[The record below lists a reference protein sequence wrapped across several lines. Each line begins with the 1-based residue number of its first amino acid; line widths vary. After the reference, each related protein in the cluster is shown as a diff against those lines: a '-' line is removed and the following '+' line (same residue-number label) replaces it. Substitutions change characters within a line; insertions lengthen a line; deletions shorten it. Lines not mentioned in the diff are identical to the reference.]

1 MILSKQPSKL
11 NPIFK
16 HDQCFTIMIASL
28 FLTYLL
34 TRNVLNG
41 YLEFLLTGSR
51 GGEVHNVWFPF
62 KRIIL

>member
-1 MILSKQPSKL
+1 M
-11 NPIFK
+11 FY
-16 HDQCFTIMIASL
+16 DYDSL

-34 TRNVLNG
+34 TRNVLHG
-41 YLEFLLTGSR
+41 YQAFLLTGSR